1 MIAHEDFYCAA
12 SDCGRSVAAR
22 ERVRV
27 GGAALG
33 RSHTR
38 AGLGLSKGLDR
49 VVPEDLLQVRGHL
62 WPAQRQVDRPGEA
75 ALGVWIVGAEHE
87 QVIVISRPA

>member
-1 MIAHEDFYCAA
+1 MITRMKTFIAA

-22 ERVRV
+22 ERSGQVWE
-27 GGAALG
+27 ALLR

-49 VVPEDLLQVRGHL
+49 VVPEDLLHQVRGHL

-75 ALGVWIVGAEHE
+75 ALGVD
-87 QVIVISRPA
+87 SRC